1 MISEYI
7 ELLKNKRIAFIGVGV
22 SNMPIIRAF
31 VKAGIEVS
39 VRDAKDTSK
48 GDYGEEL
55 KSLGVKVISGEDY
68 LKGID
73 EDILFLSPAVR
84 DDKKELLEAKAKGAV
99 LTSEMQEFFGLC
111 PCKILAV
118 TGSDGKTTTTTLIA
132 KLLEAAGKKVHL
144 GGNIGKNLFAELDSI
159 TPDDFAVV
167 ELSSFQ
173 LMKLD
178 VAPDVAVVTNL
189 TPNHLDWH
197 TGMDEYTEAKK
208 NIFNKQSK
216 DNLLVLGAD
225 NAVTAKMKAE
235 AEGKVLLFGRSDGS
249 DIKITDE
256 GLWFKG
262 NLILRDE
269 DILLVGAHNRLNY
282 AAAFAAVS
290 SFISP
295 EALVEVAK
303 SFGGVEHRIER
314 VRSFDG
320 VTYYNSSIDSSPTR
334 TAAALESFKDKVI
347 VICGGYDKKIPLE
360 PLGDLF
366 RRKAKA
372 VVLMGDTADKIEAVL
387 NATSFSAP
395 VLKASS
401 MKEAVVLARS
411 LASNGDTVILSPA
424 AASFD
429 MFKNFAQRGEV
440 FKQCVAELC

>member
-7 ELLKNKRIAFIGVGV
+7 NSLKGKKIAFIGVGV

-31 VKAGIEVS
+31 SKAGLTLS
-39 VRDAKDTSK
+39 VRDVKDTSK

-55 KSLGVKVISGEDY
+55 KNLGVKIISGEDY
-68 LKGID
+68 LKGIN

-84 DDKKELLEAKAKGAV
+84 DDKKELLEAKARGAV
-99 LTSEMQEFFGLC
+99 LTSEMQEFFNLC

-132 KLLEAAGKKVHL
+132 KLLEAAGKRVHL

-159 TPDDFAVV
+159 APEDFAVV

-173 LMKLD
+173 LMKLS
-178 VAPDVAVVTNL
+178 VSPDVAVVTNV

-197 TGMDEYTEAKK
+197 TGMDEYTAAKK
-208 NIFNKQSK
+208 NIFINQKE
-216 DNLLVLGAD
+216 DALLVLGAD
-225 NAVTAKMKAE
+225 NEVTEGMKSEAK
-235 AEGKVLLFGRSDGS
+235 GKVLLFGKNDGS
-249 DIKITDE
+249 DVKITDE
-256 GLWFKG
+256 GLWFGGK
-262 NLILRDE
+262 LILKDE

-282 AAAFAAVS
+282 AAAFAAVHGFVS
-290 SFISP
+290 
-295 EALVEVAK
+295 EGELLEVAK

-314 VRSFDG
+314 VRTLDG

-360 PLGDLF
+360 PLGGLF
-366 RRKAKA
+366 LRKAKA
-372 VVLMGDTADKIEAVL
+372 AVLMGDTADKIERVL
-387 NATSFSAP
+387 KEVGFENP
-395 VLKASS
+395 VLRANS
-401 MKEAVVLARS
+401 MDEAVKLARS
-411 LASNGDTVILSPA
+411 LAVKGDTVILSPA

-429 MFKNFAQRGEV
+429 KFKNFAQRGEI
-440 FKQCVAELC
+440 FKECVKALS